1 MSIFFCLSGF
11 LLLFLFNIFSWFPDF
26 SNFQNPFPF
35 SFQGEDEEGEEEAEA
50 DANEAEEESGESE
63 GEDQVENSPDKLT
76 CQDAKAIAD
85 AMKDDLDEDPDSQ
98 AIMKAMEDDF

>member
-1 MSIFFCLSGF
+1 MRICLDFFW
-11 LLLFLFNIFSWFPDF
+11 LFPNF
-26 SNFQNPFPF
+26 SNFSNPYPF
-35 SFQGEDEEGEEEAEA
+35 SFPGEDEEGEEEAEA

-63 GEDQVENSPDKLT
+63 GEDQVESSPDKLA